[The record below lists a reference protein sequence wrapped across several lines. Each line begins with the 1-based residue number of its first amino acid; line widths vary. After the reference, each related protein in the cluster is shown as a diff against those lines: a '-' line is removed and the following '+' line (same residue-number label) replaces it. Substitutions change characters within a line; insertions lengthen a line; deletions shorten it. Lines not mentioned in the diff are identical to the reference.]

1 MRRSRALIRI
11 ITMMMVLGLAAGAG
25 RFTVF
30 AAGGTSEDARQSSFE
45 YKKYLTDDLYKK
57 ALRAKMKSVYGKIGE
72 HMDDSLTIPIPGLV
86 ETYTYA
92 KGRMTG
98 SDQFVP
104 QGICRAGDYW
114 LITAYDAEKKNNSVI
129 YVVSPERREL
139 VSTIMLPN
147 KFHAGGIA
155 FDGEEIWLTG
165 DTSDK
170 YKGNPFLQYIRYEDL
185 LKMAEEPFHIVS
197 DDEISEAVYIKNKPS
212 FLECDNG
219 MLWVG
224 TYIGSKSSHDAYMY
238 GYRIENTEKG
248 AALNT
253 IAVSV
258 ISGIDSSAQGADIE
272 DDYLYVSSSYKGAIA
287 GIKSSFVTKYSIR
300 PVYEGRTVLDVEG
313 REVKRIEVPKM
324 NEELL
329 VENGRIHLNF
339 ESATEVWRTAVIN
352 TDRILAVDQSLWN

>member
-1 MRRSRALIRI
+1 
-11 ITMMMVLGLAAGAG
+11 
-25 RFTVF
+25 
-30 AAGGTSEDARQSSFE
+30 
-45 YKKYLTDDLYKK
+45 
-57 ALRAKMKSVYGKIGE
+57 
-72 HMDDSLTIPIPGLV
+72 
-86 ETYTYA
+86 
-92 KGRMTG
+92 
-98 SDQFVP
+98 
-104 QGICRAGDYW
+104 
-114 LITAYDAEKKNNSVI
+114 
-129 YVVSPERREL
+129 
-139 VSTIMLPN
+139 
-147 KFHAGGIA
+147 
-155 FDGEEIWLTG
+155 
-165 DTSDK
+165 
-170 YKGNPFLQYIRYEDL
+170 
-185 LKMAEEPFHIVS
+185 
-197 DDEISEAVYIKNKPS
+197 
-212 FLECDNG
+212 

-329 VENGRIHLNF
+329 VENGHIHLNF

>member
-1 MRRSRALIRI
+1 M
-11 ITMMMVLGLAAGAG
+11 AAGAG
-25 RFTVF
+25 CLPVF
-30 AAGGTSEDARQSSFE
+30 AAGGTSEDTQQSSFE
-45 YKKYLTDDLYKK
+45 YKKYQTDDLYKK
-57 ALRAKMKSVYGKIGE
+57 ALREKMKSVYGKIGE
-72 HMDDSLTIPIPGLV
+72 DMDDSLTIPIPGLV

-92 KGRMTG
+92 KGGMTG

-104 QGICRAGDYW
+104 QGICRAGDLW
-114 LITAYDAEKKNNSVI
+114 LITAYDAEKKCNSVI
-129 YVVSPERREL
+129 YAVDPERKEI
-139 VSTIMLPN
+139 VSTVIMPN
-147 KFHAGGIA
+147 KFHAGGVA
-155 FDGEEIWLTG
+155 FDGENIWLTG

-170 YKGNPFLQYIRYEDL
+170 YKGNPFLQYIRYEDF
-185 LKMAEEPFHIVS
+185 MNMTEEPFHRVS
-197 DDEISEAVYIKNKPS
+197 AAEISDPVYIKNKPS

-224 TYIGSKSSHDAYMY
+224 TYIGSRSTHDAYMY
-238 GYRIENTEKG
+238 GYRIEKTETG

-272 DDYLYVSSSYKGAIA
+272 GDYMYVSSSYKGAIA

-300 PVYEGRTVLDVEG
+300 PVYEGRSVLDVEG

-339 ESATEVWRTAVIN
+339 ESATEVWKKAVIN